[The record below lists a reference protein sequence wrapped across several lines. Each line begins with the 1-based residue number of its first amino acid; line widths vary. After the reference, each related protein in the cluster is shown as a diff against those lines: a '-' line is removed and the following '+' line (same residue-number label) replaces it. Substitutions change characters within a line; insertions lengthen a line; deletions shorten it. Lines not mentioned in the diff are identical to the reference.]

1 MNEFE
6 IEQALQNLTV
16 IVDTRE
22 QDTPQLRRR
31 LKAIGLPYTRHKLEF
46 GDYSAFAAL
55 EGKTISLDSKCVI
68 ERKYDLSELAMCYCS
83 GRQRFTNEFERAK
96 QAGAKIYLLVENGSF
111 EKVLAGEYRSQ
122 MNPTALMASITAWLA
137 RYNCQIIFCE
147 QRTTPR
153 LIAEILKREMKEYL
167 KIQVDIGEER

>member
-6 IEQALQNLTV
+6 IEQALQSLTI
-16 IVDTRE
+16 IVDSLE
-22 QDTPQLRRR
+22 KDTPQAARR
-31 LKAIGLPYTRHKLEF
+31 LKSFGLPYVRHRLNF
-46 GDYSAFAAL
+46 GDYSAFVTIGS
-55 EGKTISLDSKCVI
+55 ETISLERKCVI
-68 ERKYDLSELAMCYCS
+68 ERKYDLSELAMCYCQ

-111 EKVLAGEYRSQ
+111 EKVLAGDYRSQ
-122 MNPTALMASITAWLA
+122 MNPTALIASITAWLA

-147 QRTTPR
+147 QGTTPR

-167 KIQVDIGEER
+167 KGFDVDG